1 MKKRIE
7 TPRLILRPFTMDD
20 VEASYAMEQ
29 DPDVNRY
36 TNDGG
41 VKTLQQIEE
50 VISTGPLMDYETYG
64 FGRFAIELKKDSK
77 FMGFTGL
84 KFMEDLGRVDLGYRL
99 VKEHWGKGL
108 ATESGVAS
116 LRFGFEEL
124 DFDEIVAT
132 ILPEN
137 LASANVLS
145 KLGFTLEEELT
156 MYGVPQQLF
165 SLQRAAWQ
173 TKQPPIHV

>member
-1 MKKRIE
+1 M
-7 TPRLILRPFTMDD
+7 T
-20 VEASYAMEQ
+20 
-29 DPDVNRY
+29 
-36 TNDGG
+36 GG

-77 FMGFTGL
+77 FIGFTGL
-84 KFMEDLGRVDLGYRL
+84 KFMEDLGSCRFRL
-99 VKEHWGKGL
+99 SIGKGTL
-108 ATESGVAS
+108 GGKVWRTESGVAS

-165 SLQRAAWQ
+165 FSSACGMANKTTPNTCLKLTPALSAAHLTVIRWNL
-173 TKQPPIHV
+173 